1 MPSHHTGEIILK
13 FKSLFYLCYI
23 LYFILP
29 RPRLLPLPLLEGF
42 YYLLKHEVARDLM
55 DDMISVSLFSIW
67 TMLGVNRTCLY
78 HINMHNVSLLWH
90 FRGLCFVA
98 CPQASLPQCSNAN
111 CYQIYCP
118 KRCTCIGRALG
129 VKQ

>member
-55 DDMISVSLFSIW
+55 DDTISLSLFSIW
-67 TMLGVNRTCLY
+67 AMLAVNRTNRTENKWCLTLTFE
-78 HINMHNVSLLWH
+78 HRSGRFSLLLIYSNYLR
-90 FRGLCFVA
+90 FT
-98 CPQASLPQCSNAN
+98 SDNLPSKLNSSMH
-111 CYQIYCP
+111 
-118 KRCTCIGRALG
+118 TSEL
-129 VKQ
+129 